1 MNRAQIVAILATAGA
16 SLTGPV
22 TAQTIELA
30 RTLTGGNIQ
39 LAQAQINQC
48 VSVGDI
54 VCCVDG
60 SGAGQNSGSDS
71 DGGICGPALLQ
82 ISVPTPYAG

>member
-30 RTLTGGNIQ
+30 RTLTGGNIE

-48 VSVGDI
+48 VNVGDI
-54 VCCVDG
+54 VCCEDG
-60 SGAGQNSGSDS
+60 SGLGQNSGSDA
-71 DGGICGPALLQ
+71 DGGVCGPALLR
-82 ISVPTPYAG
+82 ISVPEGYAG

>member
-1 MNRAQIVAILATAGA
+1 MNRAQIAAILATVGA

-30 RTLTGGNIQ
+30 RTITGGDLQ
-39 LAQAQINQC
+39 LAQAQLGQC
-48 VSVGDI
+48 TSVGDI
-54 VCCVDG
+54 VCCADG
-60 SGAGQNSGSDS
+60 SGAGQNSGADA

-82 ISVPTPYAG
+82 ISIPRSYAG

>member
-22 TAQTIELA
+22 TAQTVELA

-39 LAQAQINQC
+39 LAQAQLNQC
-48 VSVGDI
+48 VSIGDI

-60 SGAGQNSGSDS
+60 TGAGQNSGADA
-71 DGGICGPALLQ
+71 DGGICGPAVLRL
-82 ISVPTPYAG
+82 SVPEGYAG